1 MKKIFSF
8 LVTLILLICSQTFSN
23 ANDIG
28 EFDIDGISIG
38 ESFLKYIDKNI
49 LEEKYK
55 AFYPGS
61 KEYYLV
67 EFNKNDLNFLNNYTH
82 VGVHFKKD
90 DSNFKVY
97 SIKGMMDYDNALN
110 ECLGKKKI
118 IVNSVKETLKNSK
131 EEKYE
136 NSFDNQYGNS
146 KAYISDFKV
155 NNGYVRIWCT
165 DWDKSHD
172 KSQDWVD
179 TINVDLSN
187 NNFLDWLNTK
197 AY

>member
-38 ESFLKYIDKNI
+38 ESFLKYIGKNI

-67 EFNKNDLNFLNNYTH
+67 EFISVNY
-82 VGVHFKKD
+82 
-90 DSNFKVY
+90 S
-97 SIKGMMDYDNALN
+97 
-110 ECLGKKKI
+110 
-118 IVNSVKETLKNSK
+118 LK
-131 EEKYE
+131 Y
-136 NSFDNQYGNS
+136 
-146 KAYISDFKV
+146 
-155 NNGYVRIWCT
+155 
-165 DWDKSHD
+165 
-172 KSQDWVD
+172 
-179 TINVDLSN
+179 
-187 NNFLDWLNTK
+187 
-197 AY
+197 